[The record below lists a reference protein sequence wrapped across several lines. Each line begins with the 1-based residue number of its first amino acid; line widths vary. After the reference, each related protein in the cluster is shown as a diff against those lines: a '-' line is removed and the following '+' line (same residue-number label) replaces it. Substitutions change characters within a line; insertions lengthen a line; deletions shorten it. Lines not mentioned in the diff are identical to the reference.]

1 MRVLDRIRP
10 TVLWVLA
17 HCMAVSGYGICS
29 LSEESQIVT
38 VATQIA
44 LAIAVLGRKIVAS
57 EVDGAQLA
65 FMDRIRPTVAL
76 ITTCVSALAVLAVA
90 QLSDPDY
97 IVTVV
102 AATTLALVGL
112 SSDIVESE
120 AGSGD

>member
-1 MRVLDRIRP
+1 MRVVDRVRP
-10 TVLWVLA
+10 TVLWVLG
-17 HCMAVSGYGICS
+17 HCMVVAGYGICS

-38 VATQIA
+38 VASQIA

-57 EVDGAQLA
+57 EADGAKLA
-65 FMDRIRPTVAL
+65 FSERIRPTVAI
-76 ITTCVSALAVLAVA
+76 ITTCVSALAILAVGH
-90 QLSDPDY
+90 LTDPDY

-120 AGSGD
+120 GSE